1 MNRKEPVQVVIADDH
16 PMLRRGLRSVL
27 DPARGIEVVDEV
39 GSFTELIGSLAQAAP
54 DVVLLDLG
62 GMGTQPI
69 TAVSVL
75 KRTYPQLAIIIY
87 SSTLSGVRELLRT
100 GAQGYIAKEDWEDE
114 VVTAIHTVMRG
125 QVFLSPTVS
134 DYLERSG
141 GARKEH
147 KLTPKEWDVLKLI
160 ADGLG
165 TQEIMAHLTIAE
177 QTVNNYV
184 HNLFRKTGCS
194 ERTQLVEWYRRLA
207 ESQVSATEHKT

>member
-16 PMLRRGLRSVL
+16 PMLRRGLLSVL
-27 DPARGIEVVDEV
+27 GPERGIEVVGEV
-39 GSFTELIGSLAQAAP
+39 GSFTELIGSLAQVTP

-75 KRTYPQLAIIIY
+75 KRTYPHLTIIIY
-87 SSTLSGVRELLRT
+87 SSTLSCVRELLRT
-100 GAQGYIAKEDWEDE
+100 GAQGYIAKEDWEDD
-114 VVTAIHTVMRG
+114 VVTAIHAVMRG
-125 QVFLSPTVS
+125 QVFLSPTVN

-141 GARKEH
+141 GTRKEH
-147 KLTPKEWDVLKLI
+147 KITPKEWEVLKLI

-165 TQEIMAHLTIAE
+165 TQEIMAHLMIAE

-184 HNLFRKTGCS
+184 HNLFRKTGCT
-194 ERTQLVEWYRRLA
+194 ERTQLAEWYRRWA
-207 ESQVSATEHKT
+207 ESQVSATEDKT